1 MCVYIHMYV
10 WYVYILYI
18 HIYHNEETISGGKSV
33 NIITLNI
40 KLCIYIK
47 WGIIMVILFWILK
60 HEVQC
65 LFLDSSSVLWTYSVL
80 SSWWQWET
88 VITLSVSSSLSSDP
102 KNRDRST
109 YFMRVTVELLWI
121 KWITKSC
128 CLEYFLRAVFL
139 ILLLILYI
147 ELNHILYKNIGFL
160 HT

>member
-1 MCVYIHMYV
+1 MMANAFNPTQHSGYWGRPISDFKASPAIQWVWYICMCVYTYICMHVCMYV
-10 WYVYILYI
+10 WYGYILYI
-18 HIYHNEETISGGKSV
+18 HIYHNEETIFGGKSV

-47 WGIIMVILFWILK
+47 WGIIIVILFLILK

-88 VITLSVSSSLSSDP
+88 VITLSVSSFLSFDL

-109 YFMRVTVELLWI
+109 YFMRVSVE
-121 KWITKSC
+121 
-128 CLEYFLRAVFL
+128 EDD
-139 ILLLILYI
+139 
-147 ELNHILYKNIGFL
+147 
-160 HT
+160 